1 MDNVVLAPW
10 VRHAGFGV
18 AILLFIVG
26 LLLQRQ
32 VRTARNGNR
41 LSALGMLLAVVLGLA
56 DLGAFQPAFIVAGIA
71 VGAAIGLVAAYRVQ
85 MTAMPQMVAMFNGM
99 GGAASM
105 LVALSYLHEQTAAGG
120 VANRTLAVVVG
131 ADGAVTTLL
140 SVGIGAVTLAG
151 SVVAFLKLQSWIPG
165 GPILLPRRHALH
177 GLMAAL
183 ILVLFGLVAFGL
195 TGPGGPVAGT
205 WVFTAAALVLGA
217 LLVLPIGGADMPV
230 VISLLNSYSGLAA
243 AMTGFV
249 LKNVLLI
256 VVGSLVGASGIVL
269 TRIMS
274 KAMNRSLASVL
285 LGGVGGSQPSF
296 GRSPASSPAGDAGPE
311 DGVDPAPVVA
321 AHAAGVEAGVAGAV
335 KRLQDAT
342 RIIVVPG
349 YGMALARAQFDVV
362 RLTRFLEGQGK
373 DVRFA
378 VHPVAGRMPGH
389 MNVLLAEADVDYEK
403 LIELEDVNREFPSTD
418 VVLVVG
424 ACDVVNPAANDPT
437 RNTPLSGMPILEAG
451 RARSVVVCNLDANP
465 GYSGVENPLYRD
477 PKTLMLLGDAH
488 QTIQGVRRELGDSE
502 GLDAG
507 PAIVDAATDAAPLQA
522 GMGG

>member
-1 MDNVVLAPW
+1 MDNVILAPW
-10 VRHAGFGV
+10 GRHVGFGV
-18 AILLFIVG
+18 AILLFVVG

-32 VRTARNGNR
+32 VRTARNGNG
-41 LSALGMLLAVVLGLA
+41 LSALGMLLAVLLGLA
-56 DLGAFQPAFIVAGIA
+56 DLGSFQPAFILAGMA
-71 VGAAIGLVAAYRVQ
+71 VGAALGLVAAARVQ
-85 MTAMPQMVAMFNGM
+85 MTAMPQMVALLNGL
-99 GGAASM
+99 GGGASM
-105 LVALSYLHEQTAAGG
+105 LVALSYLHEQTAGG
-120 VANRTLAVVVG
+120 VAAHRTMAAILG
-131 ADGAVTTLL
+131 MEGAVTTVL

-151 SVVAFLKLQSWIPG
+151 SSVAVLKLQSWIPG
-165 GPILLPRRHALH
+165 RPILLPRRHAMH
-177 GLMAAL
+177 
-183 ILVLFGLVAFGL
+183 GLVAAVALALAGL
-195 TGPGGPVAGT
+195 AAFVPAGPGGPIAGT
-205 WVFTAAALVLGA
+205 WAFTGAALLLGT

-249 LKNVLLI
+249 LKNPLLI

-274 KAMNRSLASVL
+274 RAMNRSLANVL
-285 LGGVGGSQPSF
+285 LGGVGGPQTSSGRIPTSAPSLDIV
-296 GRSPASSPAGDAGPE
+296 PDAAI
-311 DGVDPAPVVA
+311 DPAPVAATQPADPVSGVA
-321 AHAAGVEAGVAGAV
+321 AAV
-335 KRLQDAT
+335 KRLREAA
-342 RIIVVPG
+342 RVIVVPG

-362 RLTRFLEGQGK
+362 RLTRFLERQGK

-403 LIELEDVNREFPSTD
+403 LMELEEVNREFPSTD

-424 ACDVVNPAANDPT
+424 ACDVVNPAANDAT

-451 RARSVVVCNLDANP
+451 RASSVVVCNLDAKP

-477 PKTLMLLGDAH
+477 PKTLLLLGDARR
-488 QTIQGVRRELGDSE
+488 TIQGVRRELGDSE
-502 GLDAG
+502 GLDAQV
-507 PAIVDAATDAAPLQA
+507 AVLDAPTDVASLHA